1 VVEEFYAK
9 GHRNVLAT
17 HQMTWEITKDS
28 ELSRRGDCVVAV
40 CATKGLAELSKE
52 FRGLCKNDDATIT
65 AELSAGNITETIR
78 GRGSHNLSLAHPTE
92 IVGRR
97 STFASDRTIMVL
109 AEKAACDLNR
119 ELVHMLTSPNTQLK
133 VRLIVEIQIS

>member
-1 VVEEFYAK
+1 MVEEFYAK
-9 GHRNVLAT
+9 GHRNVLAS

-40 CATKGLAELSKE
+40 RATKGLAELSKE
-52 FRGLCKNDDATIT
+52 FRDLCRNDDATIT
-65 AELSAGNITETIR
+65 AELSAGSITEIIR
-78 GRGSHNLSLAHPTE
+78 GKGSHNLPLTHRTE
-92 IVGRR
+92 IVGRK

-119 ELVHMLTSPNTQLK
+119 ELVRMLTSPNTELR
-133 VRLIVEIQIS
+133 VRLTAET